1 VEKYCIAGQATDD
14 SIIRRMC
21 FACWMTKAK
30 NTHSEYVILVVG
42 TRQKWLREHAKLLR
56 YT

>member
-1 VEKYCIAGQATDD
+1 VEKYCTAGQATDD
-14 SIIRRMC
+14 SIIRRMR

-30 NTHSEYVILVVG
+30 NTHSEYVILIVV
-42 TRQKWLREHAKLLR
+42 TRQKLLREHAKLLR

>member
-1 VEKYCIAGQATDD
+1 VEKYCTAGQATDD
-14 SIIRRMC
+14 NIIRRMR
-21 FACWMTKAK
+21 FACWMAKAK
-30 NTHSEYVILVVG
+30 NTHTEYVILIVV